1 MPNWKVCTDGGS
13 PQNPGPAAYGFVI
26 ETDAGEKITRSGFL
40 PYATNNVAEYAGV
53 TAAAW
58 FLLKMEKLPEKIE
71 FWSDSELIVRQLSGQ
86 YRVNENLHR
95 SYHEAL
101 SALTELRKRASVTV
115 AHFKRVHNA
124 EADELCNEVLRRRG
138 IEIVSKK
145 RKG

>member
-1 MPNWKVCTDGGS
+1 MPSWKVCTDGGS
-13 PQNPGPAAYGFVI
+13 PQNPGPSAYAFVI
-26 ETDAGEKITRSGFL
+26 EKDDGTKESRSGFL
-40 PYATNNVAEYAGV
+40 PHATNNVAEYAAV

-58 FLLKMEKLPEKIE
+58 FLSNAKELPNKIE
-71 FWSDSELIVRQLSGQ
+71 FWSDSELVVRQLGGQ
-86 YRVNENLHR
+86 YRVNENLQR

-101 SALTELRKRASVTV
+101 SALTELRKRTSVTV
-115 AHFKRVHNA
+115 MHFKRVHNA